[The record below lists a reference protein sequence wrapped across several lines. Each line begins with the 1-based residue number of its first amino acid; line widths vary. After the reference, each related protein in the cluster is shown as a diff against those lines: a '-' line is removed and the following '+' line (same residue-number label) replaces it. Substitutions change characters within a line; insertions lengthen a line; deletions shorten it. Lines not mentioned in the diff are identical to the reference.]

1 MCVAKKDSD
10 LKQTAKLA
18 RIQEREH
25 FSKAIESLK
34 HKNSQQSLQITS
46 LKNRTVDAEIQKK
59 KAEFQEQQS
68 TRRSQDSTNYTE
80 SLQKKIKE
88 LQSNLQQLQNSNAD
102 LQLQIEEKND
112 QLRLSEGAAPIK
124 VFSKVRY
131 GRGGQMKWPLYVW
144 DLIITE
150 LVNGTSPTAIPDN
163 IVSSIRTFSPN
174 TVIKELPS
182 KWTVRRARSVIYVI
196 VQTLAAYRLGKSHKW
211 RQAFTDGT
219 GRRQVAMQ
227 NLLIDIDEDLEEL
240 K

>member
-1 MCVAKKDSD
+1 MQRFKRKKLSFRNNSP
-10 LKQTAKLA
+10 LGAVKMLPSTP
-18 RIQEREH
+18 
-25 FSKAIESLK
+25 SL
-34 HKNSQQSLQITS
+34 
-46 LKNRTVDAEIQKK
+46 
-59 KAEFQEQQS
+59 F
-68 TRRSQDSTNYTE
+68 
-80 SLQKKIKE
+80 KKIKE
-88 LQSNLQQLQNSNAD
+88 LQSNIQELQNSNAD
-102 LQLQIEEKND
+102 LQLQIKEKND
-112 QLRLSEGAAPIK
+112 QLRLSNGAAPIK

-150 LVNGTSPTAIPDN
+150 LVNGTPPTAIPDN

-227 NLLIDIDEDLEEL
+227 NLLIDLDEDLEEL